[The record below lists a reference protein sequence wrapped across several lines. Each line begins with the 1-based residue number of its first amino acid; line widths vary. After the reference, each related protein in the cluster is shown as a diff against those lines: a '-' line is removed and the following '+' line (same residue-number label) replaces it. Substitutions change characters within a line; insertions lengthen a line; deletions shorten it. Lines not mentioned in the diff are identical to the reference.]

1 MEVLRLEGVTVKFGG
16 LVAVNQVDLH
26 MNKGEILALI
36 GPNGAGKTTLFNLL
50 TGIYAPT
57 SGTVYYH
64 QKPINKLRPFQRVEL
79 GIARTFQNIRL
90 IKNLTV
96 LENVLIAHKECHQ
109 ESIWSAILL
118 SKKLRER
125 RQKVVEECMDIL
137 RVVGLDGKIDEY
149 AGNLP
154 YGEQRLL
161 EIARAMATKCQLL
174 LLDEPAA
181 GMNSQEKKQLV
192 NLIRFLSQ
200 TYNIEILLIEHD
212 IRMVM
217 SIADRVVVLDHGEKI
232 AEGIGSVVQNDPKVI
247 KAYLGEEN
255 EQHERKEYIR

>member
-1 MEVLRLEGVTVKFGG
+1 MTTEILRLDEVTVKFGG
-16 LVAVNQVDLH
+16 LVAVNQVSFH

-50 TGIYAPT
+50 TGIYTPT
-57 SGTVYYH
+57 SGAVLYK
-64 QKPINKLRPFQRVEL
+64 QQVVNKLKPYKRVEM

-96 LENVLIAHKECHQ
+96 LENVLVAHQGCNS
-109 ESIWSAILL
+109 ESVWSSIFL
-118 SKKLRER
+118 SKKTKEN
-125 RQKVVEECMDIL
+125 RQAVVNECMEVLKI
-137 RVVGLDGKIDEY
+137 VGLESKIDEF

-192 NLIRFLSQ
+192 DVIRSLSQ
-200 TYNIEILLIEHD
+200 KYNIEILLIEHD

-217 SIADRVVVLDHGEKI
+217 SIADRIVVLDHGKKI
-232 AEGIGSVVQNDPKVI
+232 TEGIGSEVQNNPEVI
-247 KAYLGEEN
+247 KAYLGED
-255 EQHERKEYIR
+255 I